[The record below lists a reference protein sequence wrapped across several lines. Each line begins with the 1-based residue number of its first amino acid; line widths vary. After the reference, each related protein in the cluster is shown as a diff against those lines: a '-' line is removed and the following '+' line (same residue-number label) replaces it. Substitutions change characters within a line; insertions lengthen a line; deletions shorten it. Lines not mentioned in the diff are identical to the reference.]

1 MSGYKT
7 AKRSR
12 RDDDSDSEAEVAKPT
27 KTTKKVKTGK
37 NANEAEGGVGKDA
50 EGNSFWPLTATRR
63 VVISEF
69 KGKPLVSVREY
80 YTDAAGEMKP
90 GKKGISLTL
99 DQWNNL
105 MKASGEVNAEL
116 SAKGHAVTE
125 PSSSSSAPVASTSAA
140 KPSKDSDKQ
149 KKSKRANIEATSDEE
164 DEDEEK

>member
-37 NANEAEGGVGKDA
+37 NANEAEGGVDKDA

-69 KGKPLVSVREY
+69 KGKPMVSVREY

-125 PSSSSSAPVASTSAA
+125 PSSSSAPVASTSAV

-149 KKSKRANIEATSDEE
+149 KKSKKANIEATSDEE
-164 DEDEEK
+164 DEDDEK

>member
-12 RDDDSDSEAEVAKPT
+12 RDDDSESEPEVAKPT

-37 NANEAEGGVGKDA
+37 NVNEADGGADKDA

-63 VVISEF
+63 VAISEF
-69 KGKPLVSVREY
+69 KGKPLISVREY

-105 MKASGEVNAEL
+105 MKATADVNAEL
-116 SAKGHAVTE
+116 SAKGHTVTD
-125 PSSSSSAPVASTSAA
+125 PSSSSSAPAASKSTT
-140 KPSKDSDKQ
+140 KPSKDSDKL
-149 KKSKRANIEATSDEE
+149 KKSKKANIEATSDEE
-164 DEDEEK
+164 DEDEE